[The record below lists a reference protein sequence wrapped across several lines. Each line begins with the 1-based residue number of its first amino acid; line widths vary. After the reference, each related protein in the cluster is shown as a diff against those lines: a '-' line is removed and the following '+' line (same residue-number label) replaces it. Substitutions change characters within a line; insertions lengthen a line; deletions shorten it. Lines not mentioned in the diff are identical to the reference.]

1 MSDKDRNVKVDVNS
15 IREAL
20 GLKPV
25 GENDKLINESYVVA
39 SKNFDLK
46 TEMLSEKNKAAN
58 LKQLEQYVKAVNSV
72 SAQLDS
78 VDKLSANSKHSEFR
92 SLKIDE
98 SYGLNAAFLNG
109 MFFDN
114 ISDLRSQLSMDSLA
128 FMRLERDFGT
138 FDEWQQDFIACA
150 LSSRN
155 GWALTVFN
163 AFLNR
168 YVNVVVDSNALHVPI
183 NCYPIVVLHMSES
196 TYFRDYLDDKKTY
209 VFAMMKELN
218 WDVIEGRF
226 KKAEKI
232 AKVMAG

>member
-1 MSDKDRNVKVDVNS
+1 
-15 IREAL
+15 
-20 GLKPV
+20 
-25 GENDKLINESYVVA
+25 
-39 SKNFDLK
+39 
-46 TEMLSEKNKAAN
+46 
-58 LKQLEQYVKAVNSV
+58 
-72 SAQLDS
+72 
-78 VDKLSANSKHSEFR
+78 
-92 SLKIDE
+92 
-98 SYGLNAAFLNG
+98 
-109 MFFDN
+109 
-114 ISDLRSQLSMDSLA
+114 MDSLA

-183 NCYPIVVLHMSES
+183 NCYPIVVLHVSES
-196 TYFRDYLDDKKTY
+196 TYCRDYLDDKKTY
-209 VFAMMKELN
+209 IFAMMKELN

>member
-25 GENDKLINESYVVA
+25 GESNKLINESYVVA

>member
-1 MSDKDRNVKVDVNS
+1 MSDNDKKVTVDVGS

-20 GLKPV
+20 GLKPRK
-25 GENDKLINESYVVA
+25 GKKKQLNESYVIA
-39 SKNFDLK
+39 PKNFVLK

-58 LKQLEQYVKAVNSV
+58 LKQLEQYIKAVNSV

-78 VDKLSANSKHSEFR
+78 VDRLSANSKHSEFR

-98 SYGLNAAFLNG
+98 AYGLNAAFLNG

-114 ISDLRSQLSMDSLA
+114 ISDLQSQLSMDSLA

-155 GWALTVFN
+155 GWAVTVFN

-168 YVNVVVDSNALHVPI
+168 YVNIVIDSNALHVPI

-196 TYFRDYLDDKKTY
+196 TYYRDYLDDKKTY

-218 WDVIEGRF
+218 WDIIEGRF

>member
-1 MSDKDRNVKVDVNS
+1 MSDKDRDVKVDVNS

-20 GLKPV
+20 GLKPAQEDNGLV
-25 GENDKLINESYVVA
+25 NESYVVA

-58 LKQLEQYVKAVNSV
+58 LKQLEQYIKAVNSV

-78 VDKLSANSKHSEFR
+78 VDRLSANSKHSEFR

-183 NCYPIVVLHMSES
+183 NCYPIVVLHVSES
-196 TYFRDYLDDKKTY
+196 TYCRDYLDDKKTY
-209 VFAMMKELN
+209 IFAMMKELN